1 MYLWILLVV
10 ILVILILILI
20 FWPRGQSQVIFYFRY
35 PSAQAVQE
43 GVFGTD
49 PVISSTRLSDI
60 YSDQNA
66 TQNVGYMQTQNDY
79 ITYPLNNQMINNKA
93 FFVNF
98 TDGDIFTLNSI
109 DKYISD
115 PPAKPPIFNFKNSY
129 VLSSTNS
136 YYVSK
141 RFTIAN
147 VRDDIYRITINS

>member
-1 MYLWILLVV
+1 MYLWILLVIV
-10 ILVILILILI
+10 LIILVLLVI
-20 FWPRGQSQVIFYFRY
+20 FWPQSQNQVIFYFRY
-35 PSAQAVQE
+35 PSAQSIQE

-49 PVISSTRLSDI
+49 PVISSTRLSEI

-66 TQNVGYMQTQNDY
+66 TQNIGYMQTQNDY
-79 ITYPLNNQMINNKA
+79 ITYPLNNQMVTNKA

-115 PPAKPPIFNFKNSY
+115 PPAKPTAYNFKDSY

-136 YYVSK
+136 YYISK
-141 RFTIAN
+141 RFTITN
-147 VRDDIYRITINS
+147 VKSDIYQITIN